1 MSKRMV
7 DLKVEDGKITS
18 INGSAVGGG
27 TAVEANP
34 QEEATQQLDKIKID
48 NVAYSIAGGGS
59 GGSGF
64 IIKNVST
71 YTYSSG
77 FKDNLGWVSGR
88 ELKANTAYQIGDQ
101 VQIKY
106 SKSSGNFTISKNEIG
121 VPVSVNKRV
130 SWENQKLVFGNVVL
144 VCTNA
149 DYSLSSSKT
158 NGTMGFSVFNLLT
171 YTVVSAGTT
180 GSDLTI
186 PTSIM
191 NDEEIIIAF
200 YTMEPATA

>member
-7 DLKVEDGKITS
+7 DLKVAEGKITS
-18 INGSAVGGG
+18 IDDYEVGGG

-34 QEEATQQLDKIKID
+34 QQEATQQLQKIKID
-48 NVAYSIAGGGS
+48 NITYNIAGGGG

-88 ELKANTAYQIGDQ
+88 ELKANTAYAVGDQ

-106 SKSSGNFTISKNEIG
+106 SKLSGNFTITKNEIG
-121 VPVSVNKRV
+121 VPLSVSNQVP
-130 SWENQKLVFGNVVL
+130 WGNQKLVFGDVVL
-144 VCTNA
+144 VCTSV
-149 DYSLSSSKT
+149 DYSITASKV
-158 NGTMGFSVFNLLT
+158 NDGMGFSVFNKLT

-180 GSDLTI
+180 GNDLTI
-186 PTSIM
+186 PASIM
-191 NDEEIIIAF
+191 NDEEIRIAF
-200 YTMEPATA
+200 YTIEPAAA